1 MKSIIKKICLIT
13 IAVIVCFIIYFAGY
27 TNGYKTAGY
36 KYYYDG
42 MKVQYAFRKMQNN
55 FEQIQKLM
63 EGYDTTI

>member
-1 MKSIIKKICLIT
+1 MKKYTKKACLIT

-27 TNGYKTAGY
+27 TKGYKTAGY
-36 KYYYDG
+36 QYYYDG

-63 EGYDTTI
+63 EGYDTTN